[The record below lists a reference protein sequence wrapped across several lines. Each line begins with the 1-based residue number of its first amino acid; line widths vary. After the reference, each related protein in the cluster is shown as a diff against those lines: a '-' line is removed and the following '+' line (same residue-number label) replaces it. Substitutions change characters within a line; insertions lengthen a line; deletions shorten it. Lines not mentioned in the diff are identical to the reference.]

1 MKVSERYALF
11 GTVAQEREVN
21 QPEDYAKQGTEDGG
35 TLIYETD
42 DREEARAI
50 YEAGGFTRA
59 GVWHAVTKVVDRAKG
74 TSEATTSRMPRK
86 TDYDQQ

>member
-11 GTVAQEREVN
+11 GTVAQEREFN
-21 QPEDYAKQGTEDGG
+21 RPEDYKAQGTEDGG

-50 YEAGGFTRA
+50 YEAGGFTRDN
-59 GVWHAVTKVVDRAKG
+59 VWHAVTKVVDRAKG
-74 TSEATTSRMPRK
+74 TTEETSRMPRK